1 MPTDGDEDGREER
14 PTTPAS
20 NDSQAKTLINAK
32 HGAGAV
38 GFWLMHVRAYDQ
50 PRNPLSVESY
60 RAFKS
65 LLHRYLNHIET
76 W

>member
-20 NDSQAKTLINAK
+20 NDSQAETLINAK

-38 GFWLMHVRAYDQ
+38 GFWLMHVRAKDEAGI
-50 PRNPLSVESY
+50 PMISHATP
-60 RAFKS
+60 
-65 LLHRYLNHIET
+65 
-76 W
+76 